1 MDWRWGR
8 RLSVSGARSLDEG
21 FAGMDLSG
29 PHDVSLTVPHWE
41 NARKPLFPY
50 NNSRS
55 NRQIHGLLCFKYQR
69 ISLPSLLLFIISFSL
84 HVLHTCSV
92 ASVVSYS
99 LTLWTVARQAPLS
112 IGFSWREYWSG
123 LPCFLPGNVL
133 DPGIK
138 PKSPVSPAL
147 QADYWTTWEAL

>member
-1 MDWRWGR
+1 MDWRVREETELLWGQVFGWKLCR
-8 RLSVSGARSLDEG
+8 Y
-21 FAGMDLSG
+21 G
-29 PHDVSLTVPHWE
+29 PLWPSWCITVPHRE

-99 LTLWTVARQAPLS
+99 STLWTVARQAPLS
-112 IGFSWREYWSG
+112 IGFSWREYWKG